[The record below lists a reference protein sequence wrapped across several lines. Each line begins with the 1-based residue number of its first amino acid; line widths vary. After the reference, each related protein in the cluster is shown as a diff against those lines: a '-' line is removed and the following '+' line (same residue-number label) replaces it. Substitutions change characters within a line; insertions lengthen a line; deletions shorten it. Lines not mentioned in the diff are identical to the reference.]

1 MRLGFTERGAR
12 PRQER
17 RGALQEG
24 PREGRGT
31 RRNADRQA
39 GGLRGARR
47 RPRAEPAAA
56 AAAAPRPDRAAPVA
70 SAHATAAVGT
80 NRRRSSGPRD
90 LRRRGAPARDGSR
103 RRLARLRVASPCFTS
118 TPSPRR
124 SAHRSLRERAK
135 ENTRGPTP
143 WTEAALPAPKTG
155 APTLA
160 SAAPPAFD
168 VFVDDDC
175 VHNAPQPDA
184 PTTLRD

>member
-1 MRLGFTERGAR
+1 MFHLHAI
-12 PRQER
+12 
-17 RGALQEG
+17 
-24 PREGRGT
+24 
-31 RRNADRQA
+31 
-39 GGLRGARR
+39 
-47 RPRAEPAAA
+47 AA
-56 AAAAPRPDRAAPVA
+56 
-70 SAHATAAVGT
+70 
-80 NRRRSSGPRD
+80 
-90 LRRRGAPARDGSR
+90 
-103 RRLARLRVASPCFTS
+103 TS
-118 TPSPRR
+118 TR
-124 SAHRSLRERAK
+124 HRSLRERAK